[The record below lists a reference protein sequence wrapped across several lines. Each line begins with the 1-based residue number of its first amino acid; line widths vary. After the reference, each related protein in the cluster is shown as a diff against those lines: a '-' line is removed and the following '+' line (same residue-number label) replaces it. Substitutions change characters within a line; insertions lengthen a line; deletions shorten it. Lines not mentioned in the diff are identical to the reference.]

1 MEGLEATELMLS
13 EVRNDNDKLRI
24 DSGYFAKPM
33 LAADKKIRELISGH
47 DELGALFG
55 RFVKGIFDINA
66 DAYAD
71 EGIPFVRIQNL
82 RDGLTDDRG
91 MVFIPER
98 IHAAE
103 QKTELRKGDIVLS
116 KTAYPAAALVTFDR
130 GNACQDTIVTSLSE
144 YGRRHYQSP
153 AVVAYLNSKYGQA
166 LLWRQFQGNVQL
178 HLSLDDGRKVPIPRL
193 MDTLQTAIV
202 DIFANAQDARAASRR
217 CIEHADQSLL
227 HALHLDAWTPP
238 ETLSYMRSSQDAFAA
253 GRLDAEYF
261 QPQFAALQGI
271 LNATGSGVRLG
282 DHLAVN
288 QRGKQ
293 PAYADEGLPV
303 INSKHVLRNE
313 VCLDADNRRALAD
326 EDSLRIQTG
335 DVLINGTG
343 VGTIGRAAAYLHDAA
358 ALPDNHV
365 TVVRP
370 GETLDPVYLA
380 VYLNSVAGQLQ
391 VDQRF
396 RGSSGQIEL
405 YPSDIAEFSV
415 WLAPE
420 TLQLE
425 IRQLVETSFEQ
436 RQRAICLLEAAK
448 RAVEIAIEDSEAR
461 ALEYLSEFV

>member
-1 MEGLEATELMLS
+1 MEGLEATEVLL
-13 EVRNDNDKLRI
+13 NDLNDEGRI
-24 DSGYFAKPM
+24 DSQYFQKKYLKEDACRRHFTSISLGSQAFITDGPHGY
-33 LAADKKIRELISGH
+33 H
-47 DELGALFG
+47 
-55 RFVKGIFDINA
+55 VV
-66 DAYAD
+66 D
-71 EGIPFVRIQNL
+71 EGSDIAM
-82 RDGLTDDRG
+82 LTARCAKQWFADR
-91 MVFIPER
+91 
-98 IHAAE
+98 
-103 QKTELRKGDIVLS
+103 
-116 KTAYPAAALVTFDR
+116 
-130 GNACQDTIVTSLSE
+130 
-144 YGRRHYQSP
+144 SP
-153 AVVAYLNSKYGQA
+153 AETIALATHESSLRSSLAENDLILSTRGTVGACAIVEAETLPANIDQDVARICICGGAKVKPRYVLAYLNSRFGQDWIERNATGMVQQGLSLAKVRELPIPVLADSLQGHIECLIQLASRERGLSRESRANAEQA
-166 LLWRQFQGNVQL
+166 LL
-178 HLSLDDGRKVPIPRL
+178 
-193 MDTLQTAIV
+193 
-202 DIFANAQDARAASRR
+202 DA
-217 CIEHADQSLL
+217 LGL
-227 HALHLDAWTPP
+227 NAWTPP

-365 TVVRP
+365 TVLRP